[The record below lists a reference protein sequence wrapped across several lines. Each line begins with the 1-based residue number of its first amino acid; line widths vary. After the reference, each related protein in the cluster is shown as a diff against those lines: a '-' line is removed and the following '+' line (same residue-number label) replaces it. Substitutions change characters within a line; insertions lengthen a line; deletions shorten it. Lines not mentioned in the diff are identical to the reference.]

1 MMKKLLLL
9 CSLSLATF
17 AASADGLQDLEKFL
31 REVSSGKAGFTQVV
45 TSPKRA
51 TESVA
56 RSKTSTGTFEFLRPN
71 RFRFEYTKPFEQTIV
86 ADGQTLWL
94 HDVDLNQVTAR
105 GQKEVLGSTPAALI
119 AAGTDLK
126 GLSDAFDLKPG
137 AARDG
142 LEWLEA
148 KPKDRNGQLQMVR
161 VGFKQGQLSVLD
173 IEDSLGQRSVLTFSN
188 WQSNAPLK
196 AVDFKFEP
204 PAGASVMR
212 PRNRCPLPAPTRPWR
227 SACARAPWPR

>member
-1 MMKKLLLL
+1 MKKLLLV
-9 CSLSLATF
+9 CSLSLASMG
-17 AASADGLQDLEKFL
+17 AWADGLQDLEKFL

-51 TESVA
+51 TDTVA

-86 ADGQTLWL
+86 ADGQMLWL
-94 HDVDLNQVTAR
+94 YDVDLNQVTAR
-105 GQKEVLGSTPAALI
+105 SQKEVLGSTPAALI

-137 AARDG
+137 VAKDG

-173 IEDSLGQRSVLTFSN
+173 IEDSLGQRSVLTFNN

-196 AVDFKFEP
+196 AADFKFEP

-212 PRNRCPLPAPTRPWR
+212 P
-227 SACARAPWPR
+227 